1 MHIGFLNPQGN
12 FDRHDSYW
20 TEHPDFGGQLI
31 YVKNVAVEMAKHG
44 HNVDILT
51 RQIIDPEWPEFSEK
65 FDHYPDAPN
74 VRIIR
79 LPAGPKEFLRKELL
93 WSHLVRD
100 WIPNILQF
108 YQEEGNFP
116 DVMTS
121 HYADGGISGVLIEA
135 EVGIPFT
142 FTAHS
147 LGALKMDKL
156 EVTPENLQ
164 EMDEYYHFGRRIVA
178 ERLSMNRSA
187 VNITST
193 TAQERFKQY
202 AHPAYRGAVD
212 VNNDARFAEIPPGV
226 DPSLFDIE
234 TRSPNEEETYQLI
247 QKRLAQ
253 DIDAGR
259 QDLPAIIAASRLAP
273 KKNHL
278 GLVQAFAESKTLQE
292 KANLVIFTQGEDNPL
307 REPVSNHTAER
318 EVLIPLRE
326 VVNNN
331 HLRGKISAFSLPDQ
345 PALAAAY
352 RFLAQRH
359 SVFALTS
366 HHEPFGLG
374 PIEAALAGLPLV
386 VTKNS
391 GLRESL
397 REGDEV
403 YGILIDPENPAAI
416 AQGLEDVL
424 SDSQRW
430 EWFHNACREHIW
442 NYYTWKTTAIDY
454 LHLIEEIL
462 ASPNAC
468 RPDELLRIHPYF
480 RDPRPENDVSLDELK
495 ELYFQSSLSS
505 S

>member
-44 HNVDILT
+44 HKVDIIT
-51 RQIIDPEWPEFSEK
+51 RQINDPEWSEFSEK
-65 FDHYPDAPN
+65 FDGYPDAPN

-100 WIPNILQF
+100 WIPNILEF

-116 DVMTS
+116 DVMTG
-121 HYADGGISGVLIEA
+121 HYADGGISGILIEA
-135 EVGIPFT
+135 KVGVPFT

-156 EVTPENLQ
+156 EITPENIS
-164 EMDEYYHFGRRIVA
+164 EMDEYYHFGRRLMA

-202 AHPAYRGAVD
+202 AHPAYHWAVD

-247 QKRLAQ
+247 QERLGR
-253 DIDAGR
+253 DIDERR
-259 QDLPAIIAASRLAP
+259 QNLPAIIAASRLAP

-292 KANLVIFTQGEDNPL
+292 QANLVIFTQGEDNPL
-307 REPVSNHTAER
+307 REPVSDETAEQ
-318 EVLIPLRE
+318 EVLIPLRD
-326 VVNNN
+326 VVNTNN
-331 HLRGKISAFSLPDQ
+331 LWSKISAFGVPDQ

-352 RFLAQRH
+352 RFFAQRH

-386 VTKNS
+386 VTQNS
-391 GLRESL
+391 GLMESL
-397 REGDEV
+397 REGDQV
-403 YGILIDPENPAAI
+403 YGILIDPENPEAI
-416 AQGLEDVL
+416 AKGLEEVL
-424 SDSQRW
+424 SDYQQW
-430 EWFHNACREHIW
+430 ERLHQDCRQHVLK
-442 NYYTWKTTAIDY
+442 YYTWERAAIDY
-454 LHLIEEIL
+454 LKLIEEIV
-462 ASPNAC
+462 ASPNA
-468 RPDELLRIHPYF
+468 RRADELLPIHPYF
-480 RDPRPENDVSLDELK
+480 LDPRPENDVSLDELK
-495 ELYFQSSLSS
+495 ELYFQT
-505 S
+505 